1 MTGRGSHA
9 SGRRAQVRCVFGS
22 AVHSARILLTV
33 MSRPQ
38 IPTKSSV
45 ASRTKY
51 ELLAVDD
58 ADDESEQEE
67 QEEEQPEPTQESVS
81 PFILDLTSN

>member
-1 MTGRGSHA
+1 
-9 SGRRAQVRCVFGS
+9 
-22 AVHSARILLTV
+22 

-58 ADDESEQEE
+58 ESEQEE

-81 PFILDLTSN
+81 PFIPDLTSN